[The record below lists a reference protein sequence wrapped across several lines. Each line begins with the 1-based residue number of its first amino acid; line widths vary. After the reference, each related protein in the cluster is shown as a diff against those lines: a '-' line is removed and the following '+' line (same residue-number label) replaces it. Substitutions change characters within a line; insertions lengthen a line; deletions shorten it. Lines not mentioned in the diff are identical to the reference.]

1 MNDKM
6 IILFDE
12 FIMKAVTMTESIL
25 VEDHRDGAKLEFFT
39 QNRER
44 LLSVVEQ
51 ISKQVDWTTVSIDSR
66 DELFRKIDY
75 IKLLDAKLLTKLQ
88 EYQIEVKL
96 EVEQT
101 FKQKENIK
109 GYNLSDVK

>member
-1 MNDKM
+1 M

-12 FIMKAVTMTESIL
+12 FIMKAVSMTEAL
-25 VEDHRDGAKLEFFT
+25 LLAEDYRHDEKLEFFT
-39 QNRER
+39 ANRER
-44 LLSVVEQ
+44 LLLVVDQ
-51 ISKQVDWTTVSIDSR
+51 ISQKIDWTIVSQESR
-66 DELFRKIDY
+66 TELFRKIEY
-75 IKLLDAKLLTKLQ
+75 IKILDEKLLVKLQ
-88 EYQIEVKL
+88 ELQAETKL

>member
-1 MNDKM
+1 MDKM

-12 FIMKAVTMTESIL
+12 FIMKAITSTEAIL
-25 VEDHRDGAKLEFFT
+25 VADYRDDAKLEFFT

-44 LLSVVEQ
+44 LLSVIEQ
-51 ISKQVDWTTVSIDSR
+51 ISKQVDWNKISIDSR
-66 DELFRKIDY
+66 DELFRKIEF
-75 IKLLDAKLLTKLQ
+75 IKTLDAKLLTKLQ

-109 GYNLSDVK
+109 GYNLSVVK

>member
-1 MNDKM
+1 MNKM
-6 IILFDE
+6 TLLFDE
-12 FIMKAVTMTESIL
+12 FIMKAVTMTEA
-25 VEDHRDGAKLEFFT
+25 VMAEDYRDAVKLDFFT

-44 LLSVVEQ
+44 LLAVVDQ
-51 ISKQVDWTTVSIDSR
+51 ISQQIDWNTVEAEVR
-66 DELFRKIDY
+66 NELFRKIDY
-75 IKLLDAKLLTKLQ
+75 IKALDEKLIVKLQ
-88 EYQIEVKL
+88 EYQAEVKL

>member
-1 MNDKM
+1 MNKM

-12 FIMKAVTMTESIL
+12 FIMKAVTMTEAIL
-25 VEDHRDGAKLEFFT
+25 TEDYRDGAKLEFFT
-39 QNRER
+39 ENRER
-44 LLSVVEQ
+44 LLMVIDQ
-51 ISKQVDWTTVSIDSR
+51 ISLKIDWTLVAEDTRI
-66 DELFRKIDY
+66 ELFRKIDY
-75 IKLLDAKLLTKLQ
+75 IKLLDVKLLTKLQ
-88 EYQIEVKL
+88 ELQLEVKR

>member
-1 MNDKM
+1 MDKM

-12 FIMKAVTMTESIL
+12 FIMKAVTMTEAIL
-25 VEDHRDGAKLEFFT
+25 VEDYRDGAKLEFFT

-51 ISKQVDWTTVSIDSR
+51 ISQQVDWNTISIDSR
-66 DELFRKIDY
+66 DELFRKIEF
-75 IKLLDAKLLTKLQ
+75 IKQLDAKLLTKLQ
-88 EYQIEVKL
+88 EYQLEVKL

>member
-1 MNDKM
+1 MNKM
-6 IILFDE
+6 TLLFDE
-12 FIMKAVTMTESIL
+12 FIMKAVTMTEA
-25 VEDHRDGAKLEFFT
+25 VMAEDYRDAVKLDFFT

-44 LLSVVEQ
+44 LLAVVDQ
-51 ISKQVDWTTVSIDSR
+51 ISQQIDWTTVESEVR
-66 DELFRKIDY
+66 NELFRKIDY
-75 IKLLDAKLLTKLQ
+75 IKALDEKLIMKLQ
-88 EYQIEVKL
+88 DYQAEVKL